1 MYDVICDF
9 YSFVSVVF
17 VCKIV
22 PAGVPYFY
30 AEIPGGVKLYS
41 RISRGFPL
49 QFGR

>member
-1 MYDVICDF
+1 MLL
-9 YSFVSVVF
+9 SVTSTHLFLLHF

-22 PAGVPYFY
+22 PAGAPYFY
-30 AEIPGGVKLYS
+30 AEIPGSIKLYC